1 MGLYYYEVKDMHGVL
16 KKGKIHGETEEEV
29 YEKLRL
35 RKTRVLS
42 LIEAPETLAN
52 KEITLLKPK
61 IKSDSLVEYL
71 QQLSML
77 VNAGIGVLDANKMLV
92 EGTKGKVLKKAISSI
107 CLKLE
112 EGQSFSAALE
122 AEEGLF
128 PQLMISLIKASEL
141 SGSLDVNL
149 KKLAIY
155 YEKRNKSRKKVISAL
170 IYPAILLLLSLA
182 VSIFLMVAIVP
193 MFVQLFDDFDSELPK
208 ITQITLAISETL
220 KYRWWLILLIIAI
233 VIVAYKLAMQ
243 VPRLRYKR
251 DELMLKVPLFGNLIA
266 IDSLSLIFSTMASL
280 LSSSV
285 RFSKTLDISQEVVP
299 NLVMKQVLVDAKINI
314 EQGGSLSESFIES
327 PFVPIHTSQ
336 MIQVGEATGNLDGM
350 LQKLS
355 EIYEE
360 EVEMM
365 SERIK
370 TVLEPMIIIV
380 IAVLIGFIV
389 AAIMLPMFAMYDAI
403 QG

>member
-1 MGLYYYEVKDMHGVL
+1 M
-16 KKGKIHGETEEEV
+16 
-29 YEKLRL
+29 
-35 RKTRVLS
+35 
-42 LIEAPETLAN
+42 
-52 KEITLLKPK
+52 
-61 IKSDSLVEYL
+61 
-71 QQLSML
+71 
-77 VNAGIGVLDANKMLV
+77 
-92 EGTKGKVLKKAISSI
+92 
-107 CLKLE
+107 
-112 EGQSFSAALE
+112 
-122 AEEGLF
+122 
-128 PQLMISLIKASEL
+128 
-141 SGSLDVNL
+141 
-149 KKLAIY
+149 
-155 YEKRNKSRKKVISAL
+155 
-170 IYPAILLLLSLA
+170 
-182 VSIFLMVAIVP
+182 
-193 MFVQLFDDFDSELPK
+193 
-208 ITQITLAISETL
+208 
-220 KYRWWLILLIIAI
+220 
-233 VIVAYKLAMQ
+233 IVAYKLAMQ

-314 EQGGSLSESFIES
+314 EQDGSLSESFIES
-327 PFVPIHTSQ
+327 LFVPIHTSQ
-336 MIQVGEATGNLDGM
+336 MIQVGEATGNLSGM

-389 AAIMLPMFAMYDAI
+389 AAIMLPMFAMYDAV